1 MTSWLT
7 RLILFVL
14 ALEAGICVAF
24 LAEGWEPLREKEDAI
39 FARLLASSREG
50 EEFVIDNPQ
59 PSLRKRLV
67 RPMVPGTARTYLQVT
82 VDERAAEDLHYPL
95 EPEDWWGLF
104 NHAHQVGSRIAAI
117 EEPLSWKGE
126 GVAHLGRLASLNTA
140 LSQFETVVLTVDL
153 DRLQR
158 SQPIPTYLQACAIP
172 LSNVT
177 GETNSLIDV
186 NHVLF
191 PPSVT
196 PAPNVR
202 FAFRPREGTGTDNL
216 AILRWGDHIIPSFPL
231 AVTMAQSNVSAHEV
245 HINLGQNIRVGSG
258 PMIPIDEFGALQIEP
273 VNPPIAIERLAV
285 EAYSPSQ
292 VASTRAAISE
302 KTDTVPACVLFAD
315 PGSQASSALQK
326 KNTTLQTIATLDR
339 LPRPEGLETHQRLTL
354 LKEIAL
360 LGMIAVVAALLLG
373 LPAALRHLSYAG
385 LLVAVPALLANLY
398 LNSQQWSPFAPGL
411 ATALT
416 GWILAIRMARYLP
429 PRKRRESA
437 PDLDPATAAT
447 ID

>member
-39 FARLLASSREG
+39 FARLLADSREG
-50 EEFVIDNPQ
+50 EEFLIDNPQ
-59 PSLRKRLV
+59 PSLRNRLV
-67 RPMVPGTARTYLQVT
+67 RPLVPGTARTYLQVT

-153 DRLQR
+153 DRMQR
-158 SQPIPTYLQACAIP
+158 SQPIPTYLQAYAIP

-186 NHVLF
+186 NRVLF

-202 FAFRPREGTGTDNL
+202 FAFRPRKDTGTDKL
-216 AILRWGDHIIPSFPL
+216 AILRWGNHIIPSFPL
-231 AVTMAQSNVSAHEV
+231 AVTMAQSNVAPHEV
-245 HINLGQNIRVGSG
+245 HITLGQNIRVGDG
-258 PMIPIDEFGALQIEP
+258 PIIPIDEFGALEVETVKHP
-273 VNPPIAIERLAV
+273 NAIERLAI
-285 EAYSPSQ
+285 EAYSPIQ
-292 VASTRAAISE
+292 VESTRAAISE
-302 KTDTVPACVLFAD
+302 KTDTIPACVLFAD
-315 PGSQASSALQK
+315 PGSQASPALQK
-326 KNTTLQTIATLDR
+326 KNTALQMIASLDR
-339 LPRPEGLETHQRLTL
+339 LPRPDGVESHQRLAL
-354 LKEIAL
+354 PNEVAL
-360 LGMIAVVAALLLG
+360 LGVIAVIAALLLG
-373 LPAALRHLSYAG
+373 LPGPLRHLSYLG
-385 LLVAVPALLANLY
+385 LLIAVPALLANLY
-398 LNSQQWSPFAPGL
+398 LQSQQWTPFAPAL
-411 ATALT
+411 ATALA

-429 PRKRRESA
+429 PRKRREPA
-437 PDLDPATAAT
+437 PDLDPAAAAAT
-447 ID
+447 D

>member
-14 ALEAGICVAF
+14 ALEAGICAAF

-186 NHVLF
+186 NDVLLMLGYF
-191 PPSVT
+191 
-196 PAPNVR
+196 
-202 FAFRPREGTGTDNL
+202 
-216 AILRWGDHIIPSFPL
+216 GDSC
-231 AVTMAQSNVSAHEV
+231 
-245 HINLGQNIRVGSG
+245 
-258 PMIPIDEFGALQIEP
+258 D
-273 VNPPIAIERLAV
+273 
-285 EAYSPSQ
+285 
-292 VASTRAAISE
+292 
-302 KTDTVPACVLFAD
+302 
-315 PGSQASSALQK
+315 
-326 KNTTLQTIATLDR
+326 
-339 LPRPEGLETHQRLTL
+339 
-354 LKEIAL
+354 
-360 LGMIAVVAALLLG
+360 
-373 LPAALRHLSYAG
+373 
-385 LLVAVPALLANLY
+385 
-398 LNSQQWSPFAPGL
+398 
-411 ATALT
+411 
-416 GWILAIRMARYLP
+416 
-429 PRKRRESA
+429 
-437 PDLDPATAAT
+437 
-447 ID
+447 

>member
-7 RLILFVL
+7 RLTLAIL

-24 LAEGWEPLREKEDAI
+24 LAEGWKPLREKEDAI
-39 FARLLASSREG
+39 FRKLLTSSREG
-50 EEFVIDNPQ
+50 EQFMIDNPQ
-59 PSLRKRLV
+59 SDLRKRLV

-104 NHAHQVGSRIAAI
+104 NHAHQIGCRIAAI
-117 EEPLSWKGE
+117 EEPLSWEGE

-158 SQPIPTYLQACAIP
+158 SQPIPNYLQAHAIP
-172 LSNVT
+172 FSNVS
-177 GETNSLIDV
+177 GVTNSLIDV
-186 NHVLF
+186 NRVLF

-196 PAPNVR
+196 PAPHVR
-202 FAFRPREGTGTDNL
+202 FAFRSRKNTSTDNL
-216 AILRWGDHIIPSFPL
+216 AILRWGNHIIPSFPL
-231 AVTMAQSNVSAHEV
+231 AVAMAQANVPPDEV
-245 HINLGQNIRVGSG
+245 HIIPGRNIRVGNG
-258 PMIPIDEFGALQIEP
+258 PIIPIDEFGAFQIDP
-273 VNPPIAIERLAV
+273 VNHPGAIERLAI

-292 VASTRAAISE
+292 IENTRAAIRE
-302 KTDTVPACVLFAD
+302 KTDAVPACVLFAD
-315 PGSQASSALQK
+315 AGSRVSSPLQE
-326 KNTTLQTIATLDR
+326 KNSTLRTIATLDI
-339 LPRPEGLETHQRLTL
+339 LPRPDGVESHQRLTMPT
-354 LKEIAL
+354 EVAL
-360 LGMIAVVAALLLG
+360 LGMIAVIASLLIG
-373 LPAALRHLSYAG
+373 LPAPLRHLSYLG
-385 LLVAVPALLANLY
+385 LLVAVPALLATLY
-398 LNSQQWSPFAPGL
+398 LRSQQWTPFAPAL

-437 PDLDPATAAT
+437 PDLDPAAAAAT
-447 ID
+447 D